1 MEREM
6 RRKEMQSYRETM
18 EKMMSDISKQMQAL
32 LRLLGT
38 LLQQSKDN
46 K

>member
-1 MEREM
+1 M
-6 RRKEMQSYRETM
+6 RREEMQSYRETM
-18 EKMMSDISKQMQAL
+18 EKMMSDNSKQMQAV
-32 LRLLGT
+32 LGLVGS

>member
-1 MEREM
+1 MERKM
-6 RRKEMQSYRETM
+6 RREEMQSYRGTM
-18 EKMMSDISKQMQAL
+18 EKMMSDNRKQMQDVL
-32 LRLLGT
+32 GLLGS

>member
-1 MEREM
+1 M
-6 RRKEMQSYRETM
+6 RREEMQSYRETM
-18 EKMMSDISKQMQAL
+18 EKMMSDSRKQMQAVLGL
-32 LRLLGT
+32 LRS